1 MPVSILS
8 SLYGHAWNGGNIRRS
23 RAHYGVQGLA
33 QNTITS
39 PQTRCT
45 GCRRWPRVV
54 HLSVARYMLYY
65 VTFSISH
72 APAGRF
78 SPTKPA
84 SCMVWLA

>member
-39 PQTRCT
+39 PQTR
-45 GCRRWPRVV
+45 
-54 HLSVARYMLYY
+54 
-65 VTFSISH
+65 
-72 APAGRF
+72 
-78 SPTKPA
+78 
-84 SCMVWLA
+84 